1 MKTLWI
7 LEDHASLR
15 RTLEQVFQQ
24 DPEIQCTASFGTGDA
39 LLRAL
44 QKSDPAPPDVILT
57 DLGLPDTSGLELI
70 PQVLALFP
78 EITLLVLTVYE
89 DEEKVFRALCAG
101 ASGYLLKTGTAD
113 SMVTA
118 VREALAGGAPMSP
131 QIARR
136 VLSFLPQLATRRQPS
151 QEYGLTEREREILR
165 WLVDGL
171 TKKELASRLSLSV
184 HTIDTHLRRIYSK
197 LHVHNRSGAV
207 ARALKSGLT

>member
-7 LEDHASLR
+7 LEDHAPLR
-15 RTLEQVFQQ
+15 RSLELVFEQ
-24 DPEIQCTASFGTGDA
+24 DPEIRCTDSFGNGES

-44 QKSDPAPPDVILT
+44 KKGEPPDVILT
-57 DLGLPDTSGLELI
+57 DLGLPGTSGLEVI
-70 PQVLALFP
+70 PQILALFP

-101 ASGYLLKTGTAD
+101 ASGYLLKTGSAE

-136 VLSFLPQLATRRQPS
+136 VLSFLPQMAGRREPA
-151 QEYGLTEREREILR
+151 EEFGLTEREREILR

-171 TKKELASRLSLSV
+171 TKKELAARLSLSV
-184 HTIDTHLRRIYSK
+184 HTVDTHLRRIYSK

>member
-78 EITLLVLTVYE
+78 GITLLVLTVYE

-136 VLSFLPQLATRRQPS
+136 VLSFL
-151 QEYGLTEREREILR
+151 TEREREILR

>member
-7 LEDHASLR
+7 LEDHAPLR
-15 RTLEQVFQQ
+15 RSLELVFEQ
-24 DPEIQCTASFGTGDA
+24 DPEIRCTASFGNGDS

-44 QKSDPAPPDVILT
+44 AKGEPPDVILT
-57 DLGLPDTSGLELI
+57 DLGLPGTSGLEVI
-70 PQVLALFP
+70 PQILALFP

-101 ASGYLLKTGTAD
+101 ASGYLLKTGSAE

-136 VLSFLPQLATRRQPS
+136 VLSFLPQMAGRRQPA
-151 QEYGLTEREREILR
+151 EEFGLTEREREILR

-171 TKKELASRLSLSV
+171 TKKELAARLSLSV
-184 HTIDTHLRRIYSK
+184 HTVDTHLRRIYSK